1 MFLIMHVILAIARL
15 ICKAFLG
22 LFQIYLGLLR
32 HHKEADG
39 FIYDKEEVRHGHVQ
53 GSVGG
58 M

>member
-1 MFLIMHVILAIARL
+1 MHVILAIARL
-15 ICKAFLG
+15 ICKAFLER
-22 LFQIYLGLLR
+22 FPINLGLLR

-39 FIYDKEEVRHGHVQ
+39 FVNDKEEVRHGHVQ

>member
-1 MFLIMHVILAIARL
+1 MHVILAIARL
-15 ICKAFLG
+15 VCKAFLER
-22 LFQIYLGLLR
+22 FSIYLGLLR

-39 FIYDKEEVRHGHVQ
+39 FIYDKKEVGHGHVQ